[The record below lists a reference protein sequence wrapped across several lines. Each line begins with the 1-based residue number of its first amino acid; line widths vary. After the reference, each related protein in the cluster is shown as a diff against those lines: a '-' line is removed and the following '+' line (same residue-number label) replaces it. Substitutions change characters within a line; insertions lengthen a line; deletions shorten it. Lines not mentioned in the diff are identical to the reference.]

1 MTGFLEESA
10 GVRSMARLTVLIAC
24 LLSAAV
30 VATVCYVAIHKP
42 DAAVIG
48 ALGGV
53 LLTLVAKGA
62 VAIINR
68 NSGDEK

>member
-1 MTGFLEESA
+1 
-10 GVRSMARLTVLIAC
+10 MARLTIFVVC

-30 VATVCYVAIHKP
+30 VATACYVAIHKP

-53 LLTLVAKGA
+53 LLTLVVKGA

-68 NSGDEK
+68 NSGDAQ

>member
-1 MTGFLEESA
+1 MTGFLEESV
-10 GVRSMARLTVLIAC
+10 GVRSMTRLTILIVCVL
-24 LLSAAV
+24 SSAV
-30 VATVCYVAIHKP
+30 VATVCYVAVRKP

-68 NSGDEK
+68 NSGDDK